1 MEWEYISGGQG
12 AMKKILLQLD
22 SDRTPSVFDAITA
35 YDAGADIL
43 LQHGG
48 VEAEEVRALV
58 YGAMFTR
65 GGDDLKNSAVF
76 IGGADVAK
84 GEALLKEACGAFF
97 GPVRVSV
104 MLDANGCNTTATAAV
119 VKLLSAG
126 GLRGK
131 KAVVLAGT
139 GPVGRRA
146 AALLA
151 AEGADVVVAETLPTE
166 TLQRA
171 KAACA
176 TIEERFG
183 VQVTPAAASDLDAT
197 ARVLE
202 GAAAVLCTGAAGLQ
216 MIPETL
222 WRGHPTLKVLGD
234 VNAVPPL
241 GLEGTK
247 PTWDGK
253 DVDGQTVYG
262 ALGIG
267 ALKMKVHRRSI
278 ARLFE
283 QNDLVLDAEE
293 IFGLAKDLAR

>member
-1 MEWEYISGGQG
+1 
-12 AMKKILLQLD
+12 MKKILVQLD

-35 YDAGADIL
+35 CDAGADVL
-43 LQHGG
+43 LQHGS
-48 VEAEEVRALV
+48 VEPAEVRPIV

-65 GGDDLKNSAVF
+65 GGDDLKSSAVF
-76 IGGADVAK
+76 VGGADVAK

-104 MLDANGCNTTATAAV
+104 MLDANGCNTTSTAAV

-126 GLRGK
+126 DLRGK
-131 KAVVLAGT
+131 KVVVLAGT

-151 AEGADVVVAETLPTE
+151 KEGANVVVAETLPADTMAHAE
-166 TLQRA
+166 
-171 KAACA
+171 AACA
-176 TIEERFG
+176 TIEEGFG
-183 VQVTPAAASDLDAT
+183 VHVTPAAAAGVAAT
-197 ARVLE
+197 GRVLD
-202 GAAAVLCTGAAGLQ
+202 GAEAVLCTGAAGLQ
-216 MIPETL
+216 LIPEAL
-222 WRGHPTLKVLGD
+222 WREHPTLRVLGD

-247 PTWDGK
+247 ATWDGK
-253 DVDGQTVYG
+253 DVDGKTAFG
-262 ALGIG
+262 ALAIG
-267 ALKMKVHRRSI
+267 GLKMKVHRRSI

-293 IFGLAKDLAR
+293 IFALAKELAK

>member
-1 MEWEYISGGQG
+1 
-12 AMKKILLQLD
+12 MKKILLQLD
-22 SDRTPSVFDAITA
+22 SDRTASVFDAITA
-35 YDAGADIL
+35 CDAGVDVL
-43 LQHGG
+43 LQHGS
-48 VEAEEVRALV
+48 VEPAEVRPIV

-84 GEALLKEACGAFF
+84 GEALLKEATGAFF

-126 GLRGK
+126 DLRGK
-131 KAVVLAGT
+131 KVVVLAGT

-146 AALLA
+146 AGLLA
-151 AEGADVVVAETLPTE
+151 KEGANVVVAETLPTE
-166 TLQRA
+166 TMERA
-171 KAACA
+171 TAACA
-176 TIEERFG
+176 SIEERFG
-183 VQVTPAAASDLDAT
+183 VRVTPAAAPDVEAT
-197 ARVLE
+197 SCVLE
-202 GAAAVLCTGAAGLQ
+202 GAEAVLCTCAAGRQLV
-216 MIPETL
+216 PEKL
-222 WRGHPTLKVLGD
+222 WMEHPTLRVLGD

-247 PTWDGK
+247 ANWDGK
-253 DVDGQTVYG
+253 DVDGKIVFG

-267 ALKMKVHRRSI
+267 GFKMKVHHRSI
-278 ARLFE
+278 ERLFE

-293 IFGLAKDLAR
+293 VFALAKELAG